1 MNSKGWQSPQL
12 ILRDTNTPE
21 EPQTSVLPKSIGVCP
36 YCGTE
41 QVGAVY
47 RISAKLA
54 AFLKVTRTETFIPD
68 EHRCRKKVAA

>member
-1 MNSKGWQSPQL
+1 MKSKVCQSPQL
-12 ILRDTNTPE
+12 ILRDTETPE
-21 EPQTSVLPKSIGVCP
+21 EPQTGVLPKCTGVCP

-41 QVGAVY
+41 QAGAVY

-68 EHRCRKKVAA
+68 EHRCRKKVVA